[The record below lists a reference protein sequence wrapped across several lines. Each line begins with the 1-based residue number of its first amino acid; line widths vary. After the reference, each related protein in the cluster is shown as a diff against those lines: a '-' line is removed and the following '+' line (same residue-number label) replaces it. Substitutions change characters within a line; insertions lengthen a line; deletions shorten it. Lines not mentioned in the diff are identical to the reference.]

1 MREDNGWGM
10 GRPRGAAMW
19 GKRSAVGMAHSNGM
33 EGCCEWSGEILR
45 LRCAQSDTGPWPRG
59 MGPRM
64 REDNGRGEGAH
75 EGRPYG
81 GRVVWWAVGMAHS
94 NGMEWR

>member
-1 MREDNGWGM
+1 MLR
-10 GRPRGAAMW
+10 RAVCAGASLE
-19 GKRSAVGMAHSNGM
+19 GVGLVDEWV